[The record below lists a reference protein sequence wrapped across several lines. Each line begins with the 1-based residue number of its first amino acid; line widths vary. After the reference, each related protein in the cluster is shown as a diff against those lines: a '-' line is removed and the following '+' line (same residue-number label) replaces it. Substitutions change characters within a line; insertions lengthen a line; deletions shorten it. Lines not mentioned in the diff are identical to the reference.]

1 MRTRHVIPA
10 LIGLGIGSTALAQT
24 PAPTDEIKAVF
35 AKGNLAILCSPAD
48 ALRPGPLLG
57 ELGSAYKLNL
67 FALPAAPQVAGV
79 SVPDTVEARAA
90 AWIVSRQ
97 RSDVEDQGL
106 TETQREALEQVG
118 TDLTDYVVW
127 LARSKKQPF
136 SNAPGTSVP
145 DLRSATGDDRAR
157 LRADLL
163 AQIFAPLLTPAATT
177 APVLNCVP
185 RPEPRP
191 NPHPDDEGEPGQG
204 LVFAV
209 RGKSDDL
216 AVPRNE
222 PGTTKPGAA
231 FKGASAAS
239 IAFTDNHQ
247 KGETSVA
254 IDATVGVGHQ
264 IGRSDALFA
273 FVRYVQTTTET
284 DAAGDDDDKKDIRA
298 LSPGVLYRHNFGL
311 AGVLYGTLGATAF
324 PTFDFAQHART
335 GRVRLFI
342 DDISVSG
349 VSRGPL
355 CGRSDRIAGGIEI
368 ACRAGVF
375 TEGAHVWRAGTSED
389 LASLED
395 DEYLGVG
402 GSLRL
407 GLSLPEVSLL
417 KPFSLVGEYR
427 YMAIVSGRLSDPHRL
442 SVALNYKLVDENLSF
457 GIGYDE
463 GSNFDTFQRER
474 ITKVTLG
481 FKY

>member
-1 MRTRHVIPA
+1 MSARLVIPA
-10 LIGLGIGSTALAQT
+10 LIGLVIGSTASAQT

-35 AKGNLAILCSPAD
+35 AKGNVATLCGPAD
-48 ALRPGPLLG
+48 ALRSLPLLG
-57 ELGSAYKLNL
+57 ELGGAYKLNL
-67 FALPAAPQVAGV
+67 FALPAVPQFEGVAA
-79 SVPDTVEARAA
+79 PDTVEGRAV
-90 AWIVSRQ
+90 AWIVLRQ
-97 RSDVEDQGL
+97 GSDAHDDGL
-106 TETQREALEQVG
+106 TAAQREALEQIG
-118 TDLTDYVVW
+118 TDLTDYIVW
-127 LARSKKQPF
+127 LARNKKEPF
-136 SNAPGTSVP
+136 SNAPGVSVP
-145 DLRSATGDDRAR
+145 DLRNATAKDRAK

-163 AQIFAPLLTPAATT
+163 AQIFAPLLTPAART

-185 RPEPRP
+185 RA
-191 NPHPDDEGEPGQG
+191 NPGTAHGPDDEGKPGQG
-204 LVFAV
+204 LVLAV

-298 LSPGVLYRHNFGL
+298 LSPGVLYRHNFGF

-342 DDISVSG
+342 DDISLSG
-349 VSRGPL
+349 VGRGPL
-355 CGRSDRIAGGIEI
+355 CGRSDRIGGIEI

-395 DEYLGVG
+395 DEYLGLG

-417 KPFSLVGEYR
+417 TPFSLVGEYR

-442 SVALNYKLVDENLSF
+442 GVALNYKLVEENLSF